1 MKAPNKFFV
10 WVKSPKSDFALFAI
24 FLVLLN
30 IAGARAFLRL
40 DLTAQH
46 SYSLSKVS
54 RETIR
59 SLEDPVSVKVF
70 FSSNLPSPYNS
81 VDRYLRDLLV
91 EYSGVGSKKFDYQFF
106 DMSKSENEELARSYG
121 INMIQIQEVKDN
133 EVGVKNAYMGLAV
146 IYADGIEVLDNLTT
160 ADGLEY
166 KLTTTISKMITTV
179 SALSGLNGTV
189 KVTLYASGEL
199 AGFGIQGFDRLS
211 DIARNAYKNANKK
224 SLGKLEFNSVAP
236 SASEVPALAAKY
248 GLQVINWSAGKD
260 GKGAGSGVLG
270 LVIEYG
276 GRSRV
281 IPLSLA
287 RTLFGGFAI
296 TGLDTLDQD
305 IAANLQSLLS
315 KSLKIGYVTGHGEKN
330 LSDDKAGSARLNML
344 VSGMYEFTP
353 VATATEEIPADI
365 SSLIIDGPRS
375 QFTDAELYKI
385 DQFLMK
391 GGNIFMLVDPFEEI
405 MPQGQLAM
413 YGGQPTYRPVSTGL
427 ERLLSKYG
435 VTAPQSY
442 VLDKTCYIAR
452 AQGQGNVP
460 LYYVPQLEK
469 DSLNKKEIVS
479 RNLAYV
485 LFLQAGPL
493 EISAEAAK
501 SPGRRIVPLA
511 TSSAEA
517 WRMSD
522 SISLMPSAMQEPPKE
537 KMKRENLAVL
547 LEGKFDSAFESPP
560 AAAASPAGSDASA
573 NAAAPAVSAA
583 SNAALQSNR
592 HLAKSLQSGKII
604 VIGTSAVTTQALI
617 DETGEQ
623 SIAIFVRNA
632 IDYLNGNGD
641 LIDMRTKGLGL
652 DPLNKTSPA
661 ARTAA
666 RIVCLYSLPL
676 LAAVAGLVAWRY
688 RARRRRKIEARYK
701 EA

>member
-1 MKAPNKFFV
+1 MKTSNKFFA
-10 WVKSPKSDFALFAI
+10 WIKSPRSDFFLFAI
-24 FLVLLN
+24 FLALLN
-30 IAGARAFLRL
+30 FAGAGAFLRF
-40 DLTAQH
+40 DLTAQR

-70 FSSNLPSPYNS
+70 FSANLPAPYNS
-81 VDRYLRDLLV
+81 VDRYLRDLLA
-91 EYSGVGSKKFDYQFF
+91 EYSGVGSKKFSYQFY
-106 DMSKSENEELARSYG
+106 DMSKGENEELARSYG
-121 INMIQIQEVKDN
+121 INMIRIQEVKDN
-133 EVGVKNAYMGLAV
+133 EVGVKNAYMGLAIV
-146 IYADGIEVLDNLTT
+146 YADGIEVLDNLT
-160 ADGLEY
+160 ASDGLEY

-189 KVTLYASGEL
+189 KVTLYASEEL
-199 AGFGIQGFDRLS
+199 AGFNIQGFDRLG
-211 DIARNAYKNANKK
+211 DIARNAYKNVNKK
-224 SLGKLEFNSVAP
+224 SLGKLEFASVAP
-236 SASEVPALAAKY
+236 TASEVPALAAKY

-270 LVIEYG
+270 VVIEYG

-281 IPLSLA
+281 IPLSLS
-287 RTLFGGFAI
+287 RTLFGGFAV
-296 TGLDTLDQD
+296 TGLDTLESD
-305 IAANLQSLLS
+305 ISANLQSLLS

-330 LSDDKAGSARLNML
+330 LNDDKAGSARLNML
-344 VSGMYEFTP
+344 VSGMYEFKP
-353 VATATEEIPADI
+353 VATAAEDIPPDV
-365 SSLIIDGPRS
+365 SSLVIDGPRAE
-375 QFTDAELYKI
+375 FTDAELYKI

-427 ERLLSKYG
+427 EKLLSKYG
-435 VTAPQSY
+435 VTVPQSY
-442 VLDKTCYIAR
+442 VLDRTCYM
-452 AQGQGNVP
+452 AQTQNQGKIP

-469 DSLNKKEIVS
+469 ESLNPKEIVS

-485 LFLQAGPL
+485 LFLQSAPID
-493 EISAEAAK
+493 ISADAAQ

-522 SISLMPSAMQEPPKE
+522 NISLMPYAMQEPPKD

-560 AAAASPAGSDASA
+560 EGADATPSGAAASGNAGGETMIRAS
-573 NAAAPAVSAA
+573 
-583 SNAALQSNR
+583 R
-592 HLAKSLQSGKII
+592 HLARSLQPGKII
-604 VIGTSAVTTQALI
+604 LVGTSAVTTQSLI

-623 SIAIFVRNA
+623 SIAVFVRNA

-641 LIDMRTKGLGL
+641 LIDMRTKGLSL
-652 DPLNKTSPA
+652 DPLNKTTPA
-661 ARTAA
+661 SRAAA
-666 RIVCLYSLPL
+666 RIVCLYALPL
-676 LAAVAGLVAWRY
+676 VPAIAGLVAWR
-688 RARRRRKIEARYK
+688 RRSSRRRKIEARYK